1 MRRDRAK
8 RWARRD
14 ASVKPSTTFTISRA
28 GGAIPEFALHEQ
40 CCYDYGRIDSV
51 RACLQ
56 EHLVALRNRADA
68 LSAILATDDP
78 EKAERLLI
86 DAVGVLVTEVALQPR
101 SEHIAFDRIM
111 TSAFRQDVTC
121 DQD

>member
-1 MRRDRAK
+1 M
-8 RWARRD
+8 
-14 ASVKPSTTFTISRA
+14 KPSTTFTISRT

-40 CCYDYGRIDSV
+40 CWYEYGHIDSV

-56 EHLVALRNRADA
+56 EHLMALRKRADA

-86 DAVGVLVTEVALQPR
+86 DPVSVLVTEVALQPR

-111 TSAFRQDVTC
+111 TGAFRADVTR

>member
-8 RWARRD
+8 RLARRD
-14 ASVKPSTTFTISRA
+14 ASVKPSTTFTISRG

-40 CCYDYGRIDSV
+40 CCYHYGRIDLV

-56 EHLVALRNRADA
+56 EHLMALRMRADA

-86 DAVGVLVTEVALQPR
+86 DPVSVLVTEVALQPR
-101 SEHIAFDRIM
+101 SEDIAFDRIM